1 MTIKICWNKLSG
13 IELNSDQAIRNVA
26 RPPKPLN
33 NATISGI
40 EVIFTLR
47 AIDEPI
53 IAPKAIPIKRINGSI
68 TLTTVMATAINIA
81 KADKKLP
88 LTAVSSLPSILMP
101 VINNIDEIM

>member
-1 MTIKICWNKLSG
+1 M
-13 IELNSDQAIRNVA
+13 RNVA

-40 EVIFTLR
+40 DVIFTLR

-53 IAPKAIPIKRINGSI
+53 IAPRAIPIKSTNGSTTPI
-68 TLTTVMATAINIA
+68 TVMPTAMNIA